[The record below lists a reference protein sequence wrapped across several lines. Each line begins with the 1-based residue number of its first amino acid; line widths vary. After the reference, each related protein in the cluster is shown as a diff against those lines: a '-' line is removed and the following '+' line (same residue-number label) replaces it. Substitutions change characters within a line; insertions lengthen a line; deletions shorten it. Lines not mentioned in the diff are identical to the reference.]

1 MCEQSIW
8 PAQGSRTPDHIEK
21 EHVTRTQSQ
30 KVYPE
35 SDGVPAEKG
44 ASWQHLCCSL
54 DGFYLGMYRYQ
65 DVQF

>member
-30 KVYPE
+30 EVYPE
-35 SDGVPAEKG
+35 SDVVPAEG
-44 ASWQHLCCSL
+44 L
-54 DGFYLGMYRYQ
+54 LGNTF
-65 DVQF
+65 VVPLVVFI